1 MDSKPNPTKTI
12 IYWIIAFVP
21 LLVVLEVSSYVLLKK
36 TIPSRITGRI
46 GERSVEFQLNQR
58 KLNPETQPQIVSTA
72 NVLKD
77 KNKFSVAGSRLFQ
90 SSLGWDYPSHI
101 IYQDIDNITYHHGS
115 LGERLT
121 CTSYQNTLMAT
132 YGDSFTYCANARDD
146 CTWQT
151 FLAKRL
157 NQNVL
162 NFGVGGYGTDQAVLK
177 HELQNQI
184 HTKIVMLCILPEN
197 INRVVN
203 IYRPFYTYNDP
214 LKLTKPIFVKKGG
227 KLILVPNPIQSI
239 DDIHKLDDP
248 KFMKEL
254 AKYDYWYHL
263 DQKLPDFSFPWIVS
277 LFHWRDAVLN
287 QIGVSLPSATH
298 AYLKP
303 HYPWNLFDE
312 DYPFLVMRHLVDRF
326 VTNALARGSFPII
339 VIMPHKDYIQ
349 ESMDYGINRVSRL
362 VDYLTVQK
370 YSFVDAVQIIA
381 NMKPSKSKLE
391 KMYQGHATAEGNQ
404 VLADILF
411 SRLRKL
417 APSLVN

>member
-46 GERSVEFQLNQR
+46 GERGVEFQLSQR
-58 KLNPETQPQIVSTA
+58 KQNPETQPQIVSTA
-72 NVLKD
+72 NVHKD
-77 KNKFSVAGSRLFQ
+77 KNKFSVVGSRMFH
-90 SSLGWDYPSHI
+90 SSLGWDYPPDI

-184 HTKIVMLCILPEN
+184 HTKIVVLCILPEN

-214 LKLTKPIFVKKGG
+214 LKLTKPIFVKKDG

-254 AKYDYWYHL
+254 AKYDYWYQL

-287 QIGVSLPSATH
+287 QIGVSLPSGTRAF
-298 AYLKP
+298 LKP

-312 DYPFLVMRHLVDRF
+312 DYPFSVMRHLVDRF

-339 VIMPHKDYIQ
+339 VIMPHKDYVQ

-381 NMKPSKSKLE
+381 DMKPSKSKLE

>member
-1 MDSKPNPTKTI
+1 LDDKPSRIKIT

-21 LLVVLEVSSYVLLKK
+21 LILLLEVSSYVLLKK

-58 KLNPETQPQIVSTA
+58 KLNPDTQPQIVSSSS
-72 NVLKD
+72 VLKD
-77 KNKFSVAGSRLFQ
+77 KNEFSVAGARMFHPF
-90 SSLGWDYPSHI
+90 LGWDYPPDI
-101 IYQDIDNITYHHGS
+101 IYQDVDNITYHHGS

-121 CTSYQNTLMAT
+121 CSSYKDTLVAT

-177 HELQNQI
+177 HELQKQI

-214 LKLTKPIFVKKGG
+214 LQLTKPIFVKKGG
-227 KLILVPNPIQSI
+227 ELILVPNPLQSV

-248 KFMKEL
+248 AFMREL
-254 AKYDYWYHL
+254 SKHDYWYQL

-287 QIGVSLPSATH
+287 QIGVSLPSAMS
-298 AYLKP
+298 AFLKP

-312 DYPFLVMRHLVDRF
+312 DYPLSVMRHLVDRF
-326 VTNALARGSFPII
+326 VINALARGSFPII

-362 VDYLTVQK
+362 VEYLTVQK
-370 YSFVDAVQIIA
+370 YSFIDAVQIIA

-391 KMYQGHATAEGNQ
+391 EMYQGHATAEGNK

-411 SRLRKL
+411 GQLRQL